1 VEHWNG
7 SGARR
12 EQAGRNA
19 KTLEHEPVKV
29 SQKDVLLWATRKK
42 ESDRVFDDMSPAT
55 FALYKLCKEAI
66 YPFTWSWILLVVTVI
81 LLFCRQTPA
90 RLKAARMTAGSAL
103 VLLYSLSTGLVSS
116 YLAGVLEQE
125 YPPYSPVTGRSY
137 DAIVVLS
144 GDLNPA
150 FGARP
155 VTELSYSSL
164 QRTLCGSEAFLQGL
178 SSRLVMAGGTA
189 VLGQPIDA
197 REMAN
202 LAVRLNV
209 PEQALV
215 LEEVSRNTY
224 ESAKEVKRILG
235 QGAKILL
242 VSSAM
247 HMPRAVRL
255 YLHQGMNVTPYP
267 CGYRTWLKVG
277 TWQILKPS
285 MFKPDLGSLDRSTS
299 AINEFVGLAVYR
311 VAGRL

>member
-1 VEHWNG
+1 
-7 SGARR
+7 
-12 EQAGRNA
+12 
-19 KTLEHEPVKV
+19 
-29 SQKDVLLWATRKK
+29 
-42 ESDRVFDDMSPAT
+42 MSPGA
-55 FALYKLCKEAI
+55 FALYKLCKEVI
-66 YPFTWSWILLVVTVI
+66 YPFTWIWILLVVTVI
-81 LLFCRQTPA
+81 LLFSRQTPT
-90 RLKAARMTAGSAL
+90 RLKAARMTGGSAL
-103 VLLYSLSTGLVSS
+103 VLLYGLSTGLVSS

-125 YPPYSPVTGRSY
+125 YPPYSLVPGQSY

-150 FGARP
+150 FGVRP

-178 SSRLVMAGGTA
+178 SSKLVMAGGTA

-197 REMAN
+197 REMAS

-209 PEQALV
+209 PRQALV

-242 VSSAM
+242 VSSAI

-255 YLHQGMNVTPYP
+255 YLHQGLNVTPYP
-267 CGYRTWLKVG
+267 CGYRSWLKVG
-277 TWQILKPS
+277 TWPS
-285 MFKPDLGSLDRSTS
+285 VKLGTLMPDPGSLDRSTT
-299 AINEFVGLAVYR
+299 AINELVGLAVYR
-311 VAGRL
+311 MAGKL

>member
-1 VEHWNG
+1 
-7 SGARR
+7 
-12 EQAGRNA
+12 
-19 KTLEHEPVKV
+19 
-29 SQKDVLLWATRKK
+29 
-42 ESDRVFDDMSPAT
+42 VFDDMSPTT
-55 FALYKLCKEAI
+55 FALYKLCKEVI
-66 YPFTWSWILLVVTVI
+66 YPFTWIWILLAVTVI

-90 RLKAARMTAGSAL
+90 RLKAAKITAGSAL
-103 VLLYSLSTGLVSS
+103 AIMYVLGSGPVSL
-116 YLAGVLEQE
+116 YLAGMLEQE
-125 YPPYSPVTGRSY
+125 YPPYSPVAGQSY

-150 FGARP
+150 FGVRP

-197 REMAN
+197 REMAS

-224 ESAKEVKRILG
+224 ESAKEVRRIFG
-235 QGAKILL
+235 QGARILL

-255 YLHQGMNVTPYP
+255 YLHQGLNVTPYP
-267 CGYRTWLKVG
+267 CGYRSWLKVG
-277 TWQILKPS
+277 TWPS
-285 MFKPDLGSLDRSTS
+285 VKLGTLIPDPGSLERSTT
-299 AINEFVGLAVYR
+299 AINELVGLAVYR